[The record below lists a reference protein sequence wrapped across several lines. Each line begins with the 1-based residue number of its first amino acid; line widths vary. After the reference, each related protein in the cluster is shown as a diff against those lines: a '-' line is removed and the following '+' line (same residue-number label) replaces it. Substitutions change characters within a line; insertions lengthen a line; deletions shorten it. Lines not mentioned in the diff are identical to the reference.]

1 MTIYKQPGSP
11 YYYYDFYFEKR
22 RYQAS
27 THLRNKTVANRVEY
41 IKKAELAQ
49 RRAGILPKKQVP
61 LFRDFA
67 ERFLHTIKVERR
79 ANTHRAYLSCVR
91 NLEAA
96 FGRKYLDEITPE
108 IIRGFKEA
116 RIEQQRSPATINRDL
131 SCLRQILGIAVKE
144 ELILK
149 SPFLGRRV
157 EFLHEK
163 GRERTLSFDEE
174 RKYLKA
180 ATPVLRDVGIIMVEM
195 GLRPGEIFQLRHEDV
210 RIDQPAPYVH
220 VREGKSDRAVR
231 DVPVTSRALP
241 VLNRR
246 VSRAKG
252 EYLFPRRVGNG
263 YDWSRPMTELEPAH
277 QRALRKSGIEPPFR
291 LYDLR
296 HTYGTR
302 AIEAGIDVFSVAKLM
317 GHADLSTTQRYVH
330 LSKGH
335 LEDAQKKIER
345 FRARTIRRIRRRFGE
360 PAIMSREPTFQPT

>member
-27 THLRNKTVANRVEY
+27 THLRNKTVAHRDEC

-49 RRAGILPKKQVP
+49 RRAGILPKKQIP

-67 ERFLHTIKVERR
+67 ERFLHTIKAERR
-79 ANTHRAYLSCVR
+79 SNTHRNYLSCMR
-91 NLEAA
+91 NLEPA
-96 FGRKYLDEITPE
+96 FGSRYLDEITPE
-108 IIRGFKEA
+108 MVRTFKEA
-116 RIEQQRSPATINRDL
+116 RLEQQRSPATINRDL

-144 ELILK
+144 ELIPR
-149 SPFLGRRV
+149 SPFFGGRV

-180 ATPVLRDVGIIMVEM
+180 ATLVLRDVGIIMVEM

-210 RIDQPAPYVH
+210 RIEPPTIYVH
-220 VREGKSDRAVR
+220 VREGKSDMAVR
-231 DVPVTSRALP
+231 DVPITSRALP

-246 VSRAKG
+246 ISRAKG

-317 GHADLSTTQRYVH
+317 GHADLDTTQRYVH

-345 FRARTIRRIRRRFGE
+345 FRVRQR
-360 PAIMSREPTFQPT
+360 SL